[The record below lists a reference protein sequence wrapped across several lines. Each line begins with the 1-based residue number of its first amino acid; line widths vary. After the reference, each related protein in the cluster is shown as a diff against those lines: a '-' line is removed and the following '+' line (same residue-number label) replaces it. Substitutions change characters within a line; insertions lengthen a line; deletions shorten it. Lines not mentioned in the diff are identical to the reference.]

1 MVLQCILYYV
11 LAALGGGLIGWLI
24 FGGKNA
30 QVDQIRQEAAR
41 DKHAL
46 NDAVNQFSKFKNE
59 AKAQI
64 VARESEISK
73 LKKSSS
79 LPDIITKAQE
89 KEIKHWKQKA
99 AELETQIK
107 SNPSNNSKPSKQLA
121 RLQADLEVASIAIK
135 DKNSR
140 INKLKLELEETQK
153 AGDPKSAPSEDY
165 MKLKKKLKNLKK
177 KVKSQKK
184 ELGAIKTV
192 TIKETLDID
201 KLSKLLAQGKL
212 TSKTKKVSKKKAK
225 KAKSKSDS

>member
-140 INKLKLELEETQK
+140 INK
-153 AGDPKSAPSEDY
+153 EDY